1 MFKEKA
7 ALIIRKFQRN
17 EDGDNK
23 KKIENLVVFIIVLI
37 VTIVLINYIWNGDKK
52 TKSDSNSNTKVL
64 SEEKIEIVTDEDSM
78 ERKPES
84 ILSKVKGVGEVKV
97 LITYSKT
104 SETMPMYSE
113 NISQTTT
120 EENDSRRWY

>member
-78 ERKPES
+78 ERKLES